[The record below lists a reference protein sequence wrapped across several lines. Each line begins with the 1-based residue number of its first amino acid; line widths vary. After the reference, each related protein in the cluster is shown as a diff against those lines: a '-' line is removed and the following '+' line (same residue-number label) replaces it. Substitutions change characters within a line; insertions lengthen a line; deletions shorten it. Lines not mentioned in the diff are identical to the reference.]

1 MRQGFEG
8 NARTIDR
15 ALAAK
20 VTDGMIVQPSH
31 GTYEL
36 ADVSLTQLIRQLSK
50 GRNTLS
56 KCQIDN

>member
-20 VTDGMIVQPSH
+20 VTDGMIVQPAM
-31 GTYEL
+31 EPMNL
-36 ADVSLTQLIRQLSK
+36 LM
-50 GRNTLS
+50 
-56 KCQIDN
+56 